1 MAVERIE
8 PASLVPASPIK
19 RRIMKTLK
27 KKRNIRF
34 SDYFDLIVIGL
45 THGVSDGFANLL
57 VPVLALIVADLGL
70 STFQAGVLL
79 SVRSVSTFLFL
90 FPLSLLAD
98 HSGRK
103 RLILIVG
110 MTVSAASF
118 FAMQWAPSFGL
129 VAVLAFSAGSGNS
142 VYHPCGTALTAERFV
157 SNRAYAISFH
167 SMMGNLGA
175 SLIPMSLA
183 AIAGVGGW
191 RLAVA
196 GCTVPLVVLLPLIRL
211 RFPSG
216 DRGSLEDAR
225 SDIWK
230 RVRGLI
236 GLVLKNRNVVLLGL
250 VYALRGMMNRSMLG
264 FLPLLASRKYGMETP
279 AIGVMLSLYFGVGV
293 LAKPVMGFLYVRL
306 GARLALIIPL
316 LLTGSLVFAIV
327 LTPLSTV
334 LVVLVALI
342 GATAPISPII
352 LTAAAD
358 MSDKDALASS
368 VGFIYTC
375 NGLGFVSPLIGGWL
389 AERYGM
395 EINYIYSA
403 LMVFA
408 AAAVALLLRE
418 PEKTSSARA
427 PSA

>member
-1 MAVERIE
+1 MGT
-8 PASLVPASPIK
+8 S
-19 RRIMKTLK
+19 K
-27 KKRNIRF
+27 KKHTRRL

-45 THGVSDGFANLL
+45 THGISDGFANLL

-103 RLILIVG
+103 RLILIIG
-110 MTVSAASF
+110 MTISAISY

-129 VAVLAFSAGSGNS
+129 VALLAFFAGSGNS

-157 SNRAYAISFH
+157 SSRPYAISVH

-175 SLIPMSLA
+175 SLIPMTLA
-183 AIAGVGGW
+183 AFAGFGGW

-196 GCTVPLVVLLPLIRL
+196 ACTFPLVVLLPMIRL
-211 RFPSG
+211 RFPRGERGSL
-216 DRGSLEDAR
+216 DQGSLEDAR
-225 SDIWK
+225 SDLWK
-230 RVRGLI
+230 RVRALVGM
-236 GLVLKNRNVVLLGL
+236 VLKNRNIVLLGL
-250 VYALRGMMNRSMLG
+250 VYALRGMASRSMLG
-264 FLPLLASRKYGMETP
+264 FLPLFASDKFGMETA
-279 AIGVMLSLYFGVGV
+279 AIGVMISIYFGMGV
-293 LAKPVMGFLYVRL
+293 LAKPVMGFLYTRL
-306 GARLALIIPL
+306 GARMALVIPL
-316 LLTGSLVFAIV
+316 LLTGIFVLAIA
-327 LTPLSTV
+327 LTPVASI

-342 GATAPISPII
+342 GATGPISPIL

-368 VGFIYTC
+368 VGYIYTC
-375 NGLGFVSPLIGGWL
+375 QGLGFVSPLIGGWL

-395 EINYIYSA
+395 EYNYIYSA
-403 LMVFA
+403 IMVFGA
-408 AAAVALLLRE
+408 VAVALLIRE
-418 PEKTSSARA
+418 PKKT
-427 PSA
+427 